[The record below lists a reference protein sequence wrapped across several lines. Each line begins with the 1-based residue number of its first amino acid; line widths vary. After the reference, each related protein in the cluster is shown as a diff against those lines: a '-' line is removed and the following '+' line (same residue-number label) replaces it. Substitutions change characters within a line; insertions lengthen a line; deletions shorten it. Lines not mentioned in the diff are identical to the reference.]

1 MRHFQNISEFHRAC
15 GYPPPAHPLLS
26 LLTCQQLLHCSFGD
40 APLTSDFYL
49 ISFRKMKAGGRFLYG
64 KTSYDH
70 EAGALSFVQ
79 PRQVMQVTNLQLIE
93 MAFVIIVHEDYL
105 LGHPLHAEIKK
116 YGFFDYEVNEAL
128 HLAPREEQIL
138 WELYHQM
145 GSEYGN
151 NPDEYSR
158 DIILT
163 HLASI
168 LKYSQRFYK
177 RQFLNRSVLSGTT
190 TSRFTELL
198 TAYFERGLLQQEGL
212 PTVKYLADKLHTS
225 PRYLTD
231 LLKQETGKTA
241 LDHIHRFL
249 LSEAKNLLISTDNTI
264 AQTAYQLGFENP
276 PYFSRLF
283 KKEVGLTPHEYRAQF
298 LN

>member
-1 MRHFQNISEFHRAC
+1 MKHFTSISAFHRDC
-15 GYPPPAHPLLS
+15 GYPPPQHPLLS

-40 APLTSDFYL
+40 APLTTDFYM
-49 ISFRKMKAGGRFLYG
+49 ISCRKMKSGGLFLYG

-70 EAGALSFVQ
+70 EAGALSFVK
-79 PRQVMQVTNLQLIE
+79 PRQVMQITDLQLIDK
-93 MAFVIIVHEDYL
+93 AFVLIIHEDYL
-105 LGHPLHAEIKK
+105 LGHALHAEIKK

-138 WELYHQM
+138 WDLYHQI
-145 GSEYGN
+145 GAEYRN
-151 NPDEYSR
+151 NQDEYSR

-177 RQFLNRSVLSGTT
+177 RQFLNRSALAGSTVA
-190 TSRFTELL
+190 RFTDLL
-198 TAYFERGLLQQEGL
+198 TAYLEEGQLQEKGL
-212 PTVKYLADKLHTS
+212 PTVKYLADQLNTS

-241 LDHIHRFL
+241 LDHLHLFL
-249 LSEAKNLLISTDNTI
+249 LGEAKNLLISTDNTI

-283 KKEVGLTPHEYRAQF
+283 KKVVGLTPHEYRAQF